1 MDKAQNIFLKDLNLM
16 PSLKKL
22 LKMHRAGTPAWN
34 VYVCTCALMKVLI
47 VLLRGSMKETFKGKV
62 EIGSNNC

>member
-34 VYVCTCALMKVLI
+34 VYVCTCALMKGLNSSFTWKYE
-47 VLLRGSMKETFKGKV
+47 GNF
-62 EIGSNNC
+62 